1 MHAAPK
7 YTLIGSG
14 IIFVIAIIL
23 TVSGYVD
30 VMEID
35 VEEEAIFQGTSGSVN
50 VDRDATYTVFV
61 NEQYTCADTDVSI
74 TDSQY
79 EFYYEYCD
87 STLDEDGWRAV
98 GYFVQS
104 GSAASLN
111 VESNH
116 EIIIIDDIVYAQEG
130 GFAILGGGGA
140 CCCAIIT
147 LVIGL
152 IMAVTMKDD
161 APAQI
166 LVMPQGDGQVSFAA
180 QPVSYVPGQPVV
192 MNQEVSYQPPL
203 QSDQP
208 WQPPNSGV

>member
-1 MHAAPK
+1 MHSAPK
-7 YTLIGSG
+7 YTLIASG

-23 TVSGYVD
+23 TVSGFAD

-35 VEEEAIFQGTSGSVN
+35 VEEEAIFQGTSGTVN
-50 VDRDATYTVFV
+50 VVEYGTYSVFV
-61 NEQYTCADTDVSI
+61 NDQYTCSETEVSI
-74 TDSQY
+74 TDSN
-79 EFYYEYCD
+79 YEYFKSNCD
-87 STLDEDGWRAV
+87 PSMSENGWRALGV
-98 GYFVQS
+98 FSSETNGQF
-104 GSAASLN
+104 N
-111 VESNH
+111 VVSNN

-208 WQPPNSGV
+208 WQPPNSGA